1 VIAPNAKITDSFVA
15 AGAEVDNRAEI
26 ASSFVTNGEILPI
39 P

>member
-1 VIAPNAKITDSFVA
+1 MDSFVA
-15 AGAEVDNRAEI
+15 AGAEVDNGAKI